1 LFGLARNLIV
11 RTEQTPIFEA
21 TTMSSATPSQT
32 DLLRPAPHGLPSSS
46 GRGWLPMVRQHG
58 PTAIV
63 FALLGSVF
71 WMGHHTGW
79 KLPALGSLTGAT
91 AAPDELWCGEHLV
104 PEEICVECQPGLMPK
119 GKPFGFCRTHGVAE
133 CVTCH
138 PELAQVRA
146 EPKLPAYDTAAALA
160 LVERPTNNS
169 RNTLHER
176 RVQFATAES
185 VLKAGVRVNVASEQ
199 PMREVIRANGEI
211 QFDPTRIA
219 HLSPRSGGTVVQ
231 AFKIVGDHVNAGDVL
246 AVVDVAA
253 VGQAKSELLQA
264 IVNRRLRQST
274 LDRVEAAG
282 IGVAGAVVTEA
293 KSALAEADVRVISAR
308 QALVNLGLEVPDEI
322 EQEDPREISDDLRFL
337 GIPRETLALL
347 PTGNRSAN
355 LYAVRAPFEGMVVAS
370 ESVIGEVVTAA
381 DVLYTVADP
390 RRMWLTLAVRQE
402 DARYL
407 KRGLPVEFRT
417 DNSGQQLSGEIA
429 WVSPTIDPRT
439 RTLEARV
446 VLDNGDERFKD
457 KAYGS
462 GQILLREEPNA
473 VTVPRSAV
481 QAASDATFVFVRD
494 KNFLADKSPKVFHVR
509 QVRTG
514 AADESSVEILAG
526 VLPGEVIAT
535 EGSNVILAQLLR
547 SNLGA
552 GCGCHE
558 PVAKPAKPLAA
569 K

>member
-1 LFGLARNLIV
+1 
-11 RTEQTPIFEA
+11 
-21 TTMSSATPSQT
+21 MSSATPSQT
-32 DLLRPAPHGLPSSS
+32 DLLRPAPQNSVTSHGRS
-46 GRGWLPMVRQHG
+46 WLSLLGQHG
-58 PTAIV
+58 PTVAV
-63 FALLGSVF
+63 FALLLGVF

-79 KLPALGSLTGAT
+79 KLPALGSLTGGT
-91 AAPDELWCGEHLV
+91 AAPEELWCGEHLV
-104 PEEICVECQPGLMPK
+104 PEEICVECQADLMPK
-119 GKPFGFCRTHGVAE
+119 GKPFGFCRIHGVAE
-133 CVTCH
+133 CVNCH
-138 PELAQVRA
+138 PELAQVRSEA
-146 EPKLPAYDTAAALA
+146 KLPAYDTAAALA

-176 RVQFATAES
+176 RVQFASAES
-185 VLKAGVRVNVASEQ
+185 AIKAGVRVNVASEQ
-199 PMREVIRANGEI
+199 PMREAIAANGEI
-211 QFDPTRIA
+211 QFDPTRVA

-231 AFKIVGDHVNAGDVL
+231 VFKIVGDHVQAGDVL

-253 VGQAKSELLQA
+253 VGQAKSDLLQA
-264 IVNRRLRQST
+264 IVNRRLRETT
-274 LDRVEAAG
+274 LKRVESAG

-293 KSALAEADVRVISAR
+293 KSALAEAEVQVISAR
-308 QALVNLGLEVPDEI
+308 QALVNLGLEVPEEI
-322 EQEDPREISDDLRFL
+322 EQEDPKQISDDLRFL
-337 GIPRETLALL
+337 GIPAETLAAL
-347 PTGNRSAN
+347 PAGTRSAN

-370 ESVIGEVVTAA
+370 ESVIGEVVTAE

-402 DARYL
+402 DARYV

-417 DNSGQQLSGEIA
+417 DNGGQELRGEIG

-446 VLDNGDERFKD
+446 VLDNAEEKFKD

-462 GQILLREEPNA
+462 GKILLREEPNA

-514 AADESSVEILAG
+514 AADENSVEILAG
-526 VLPGEVIAT
+526 VLPGEVVAT